1 MDNRYSLKCDGHTY
15 VTLYWD
21 GCFIFCLDNDMLRM
35 EEIIAAVEKR
45 TKMRF
50 QDIRREN
57 SNDQDWDGLR
67 FQTGFKKASE
77 WLQPQEV

>member
-1 MDNRYSLKCDGHTY
+1 
-15 VTLYWD
+15 
-21 GCFIFCLDNDMLRM
+21 M
-35 EEIIAAVEKR
+35 EEIIAAVEKQTR
-45 TKMRF
+45 MKF
-50 QDIRREN
+50 KDIRREN